1 MKRNIIML
9 LLAVLIMGTIVMG
22 AYPDKPITLVVPWS
36 AGGITDRVSRVLAPL
51 MEKEIGEA
59 ITVFNQ
65 PGASGAI
72 GTDYVLKK
80 PADGYTILFSA
91 ETPGIFQVMGIS
103 DASFE
108 DFDPV
113 VMISQ
118 DTKIVVVPKNSP
130 YNTFEELVAAIEEN
144 PGKIKLSYSGPGASG
159 HIQGLLFNQVG
170 LKVNAIPFG
179 GGAPA
184 MTATIGG
191 QVDFTFGNVG
201 TTLQYILNGDLK
213 ALAVFSPEPVEILPE
228 VPSMVD
234 ALPELE
240 PYLLLRF
247 PNCLLV
253 KKGTSDEVKEK
264 ILEAAL
270 AAMETETWKNFCES
284 NNYEILS
291 YLQGEDVAKY
301 WKDWTSLSAW
311 LLDDAGATQKSP
323 ADFGIKRLG
332 EE

>member
-1 MKRNIIML
+1 MKRNIMIL
-9 LLAVLIMGTIVMG
+9 LLAVLMIGAIVMG

-36 AGGITDRVSRVLAPL
+36 AGGVTDRVARVLAPI
-51 MEKEIGEA
+51 MEQEIGES

-65 PGASGAI
+65 SGASGAI

-103 DASFE
+103 TASFA
-108 DFDPV
+108 DFDPI

-118 DTKIVVVPKNSP
+118 DTKVVVVPKNSP
-130 YNTFEELVAAIEEN
+130 YDTFEELVEAIKEN

-159 HIQGLLFNQVG
+159 HIQGLLFNQIG
-170 LKVNAIPFG
+170 LEVNAIPFG

-213 ALAVFSPEPVEILPE
+213 ALAVFSPKPVEILPE

-234 ALPELE
+234 TLPELE

-253 KKGTSDEVKEK
+253 KKGTSDEVKET

-270 AAMETETWKNFCES
+270 AAMETDTWKNFCES
-284 NNYEILS
+284 NNYETLS
-291 YLQGEDVAKY
+291 YLQGEAVAEY
-301 WKDWTSLSAW
+301 WADWTSLSAW

-323 ADFGIKRLG
+323 AEFGIKRLG